1 MLNSPAF
8 ELVGVG
14 ASLAFWIVGGAL
26 LGNYLDGRF
35 DTRPVLTLV
44 LLVVGMSIGL
54 YDAYRRLRDVM
65 ARVERQ
71 QRRKGRE

>member
-26 LGNYLDGRF
+26 LGNHLDGRF
-35 DTRPVLTLV
+35 DTRPILTLV
-44 LLVVGMSIGL
+44 LLVLGMMIGL